1 MCQEWQPNRSKN
13 KDWWA
18 EFKPKLIESLQNC
31 SHYLPLCCIPKIRI
45 KVESSC
51 GRPSV
56 WMASAFCIQLGACG
70 CSCRAPSRPS
80 RLHLR
85 VLVFFVIVFFLTINL
100 SEAYQSSSP
109 TCLFCHLT
117 TPAEMMLSNTHTH
130 RDVPHTTNSRTQ
142 AKEALIFFCSTIKTQ
157 NLSKPVCAW
166 CDSLTAVVY
175 QLHITFL
182 GAKLA
187 KNSYQKWKEGPFPY
201 LLSSPPPPLPSSSQC
216 VTSEKSREHSPTPL
230 EDFLILWQNDKLWLT
245 SSMWV
250 RETWGRTACIA
261 FCNYI
266 SFTALFLLPTLCS
279 SSK

>member
-85 VLVFFVIVFFLTINL
+85 VLGFFCYCFFLTINL

-130 RDVPHTTNSRTQ
+130 RCTSHHKQQNTSKRSTN
-142 AKEALIFFCSTIKTQ
+142 FFFAVLLKLKTCL
-157 NLSKPVCAW
+157 NLSVPDVIVW
-166 CDSLTAVVY
+166 LLLFISFISLFSERNWQKIPIRNERRDHFLICY
-175 QLHITFL
+175 PLHHHHYHHL
-182 GAKLA
+182 P
-187 KNSYQKWKEGPFPY
+187 NVS
-201 LLSSPPPPLPSSSQC
+201 LLKRAGSTHPPL
-216 VTSEKSREHSPTPL
+216 L

>member
-1 MCQEWQPNRSKN
+1 MRSIYILQKTIFEYLNQTWKNILAICAVLKFRAAYAGYLSLISSKKIMCQEWQPNRRKN

-85 VLVFFVIVFFLTINL
+85 VLFFSVIVFFLTINL

-130 RDVPHTTNSRTQ
+130 TDVPHTTNSRTQ
-142 AKEALIFFCSTIKTQ
+142 AKKALIFFCSTIKTQ

-187 KNSYQKWKEGPFPY
+187 KNRDCLLSGMKGGTISLFAILSTITTTIIFPMCHFWKEQGA
-201 LLSSPPPPLPSSSQC
+201 
-216 VTSEKSREHSPTPL
+216 
-230 EDFLILWQNDKLWLT
+230 LT
-245 SSMWV
+245 HP
-250 RETWGRTACIA
+250 C
-261 FCNYI
+261 
-266 SFTALFLLPTLCS
+266 
-279 SSK
+279 

>member
-80 RLHLR
+80 RLHLC

-130 RDVPHTTNSRTQ
+130 RCTSHHKQQNTSKRSTN
-142 AKEALIFFCSTIKTQ
+142 FFFAVLLKLKTCL
-157 NLSKPVCAW
+157 NLSVPDVIVW
-166 CDSLTAVVY
+166 LLLFISFISLFSERNWQKIEIV
-175 QLHITFL
+175 
-182 GAKLA
+182 
-187 KNSYQKWKEGPFPY
+187 SYQKWKEGPFPY

-216 VTSEKSREHSPTPL
+216 VTSEKSREHSPTPARR
-230 EDFLILWQNDKLWLT
+230 FPHSVAKW
-245 SSMWV
+245 
-250 RETWGRTACIA
+250 
-261 FCNYI
+261 
-266 SFTALFLLPTLCS
+266 
-279 SSK
+279 